1 MEIDASTF
9 MKLRAAIRDEAAK
22 AFADLQQESPGE
34 SVYVFGLFDYAD
46 YSCPTLFYGSS
57 TEQYLAKRL
66 KEGDL
71 SVESARWSPVFW
83 GTNGQL
89 AAAPMVEEIVEQ
101 SGLAEDDDYDALL
114 DFAEHVRAEMVLA
127 LRELDAQG
135 LFGTG
140 NDRNQ
145 LTLTVSTQ
153 DEANSD
159 EWTHLISAR
168 LLNPE
173 NVFRKYL
180 VELRRANQESDLSNA
195 EIEEL
200 IGQLDDSTLALLVN
214 HGA

>member
-1 MEIDASTF
+1 MEIDASTLL
-9 MKLRAAIRDEAAK
+9 KLRAAIRDEAAK

-46 YSCPTLFYGSS
+46 YGCPTLFYGGN
-57 TEQYLAKRL
+57 TEQHLAKRL

-71 SVESARWSPVFW
+71 SVETARWRPVFW
-83 GTNGQL
+83 GTHDQL
-89 AAAPMVEEIVEQ
+89 AAAPMVEEIIEQ
-101 SGLAEDDDYDALL
+101 FGLAEDDDDESLF
-114 DFAEHVRAEMVLA
+114 DFAEQVRAEMVLA
-127 LRELDAQG
+127 LRELDARG

-153 DEANSD
+153 DEADSD

-200 IGQLDDSTLALLVN
+200 IGQLDDSTLAQLVN
-214 HGA
+214 QGA